1 MPEGRRIRFRIGI
14 NLGDVIA
21 EGDDIFGDG
30 VNVAARLEGL
40 AAPGGICV
48 SGTVRD
54 HIGDRLPYAFMDKG
68 EQSVK
73 NIVRP
78 VRAYAWRPEGTA
90 DLPTTSVPIAVPMR
104 GRRMILT
111 TLGVAGAALLV
122 TAVFTWWVLA
132 GNEIPFHCARG
143 GRSHR
148 LRCEELQLARHTELQ
163 RVERRDQVG
172 DDPIDR

>member
-1 MPEGRRIRFRIGI
+1 
-14 NLGDVIA
+14 
-21 EGDDIFGDG
+21 
-30 VNVAARLEGL
+30 
-40 AAPGGICV
+40 
-48 SGTVRD
+48 
-54 HIGDRLPYAFMDKG
+54 
-68 EQSVK
+68 
-73 NIVRP
+73 
-78 VRAYAWRPEGTA
+78 
-90 DLPTTSVPIAVPMR
+90 
-104 GRRMILT
+104 MILT